1 MSTGFEQAFARAL
14 DDLAHDRLAD
24 PDEYLTMVPAAR
36 RDEFVDR
43 LTAVMAERPP
53 STAVPAQEAHERALT
68 AVAAARGASGPS
80 GILPEALIALRRA
93 RGVERDD
100 VLDHLAAELE
110 IGPGGRP
117 ALRRYYHQLETG
129 TLLGSRVS
137 HRVLGSLA
145 RRLGARVEDFV
156 AAIQPTGGGPG
167 RAGFGGAL
175 ARGAGDARPG
185 DGARGQTPLQNCG
198 VPPDPDAER
207 VAQLFCGG
215 PDA

>member
-1 MSTGFEQAFARAL
+1 MSGFEQALARAL

-24 PDEYLTMVPAAR
+24 PDEYLTMVPAER

-43 LTAVMAERPP
+43 LTAAMAGRPP
-53 STAVPAQEAHERALT
+53 STTAVPAHEAHERALA
-68 AVAAARGASGPS
+68 AVAAARSAGGPS

-100 VLDHLAAELE
+100 VLDTLAADLE

-137 HRVLGSLA
+137 HRVLASLA
-145 RRLGARVEDFV
+145 RRLGARLEDFV
-156 AAIQPTGGGPG
+156 AASRPTGPAGAG
-167 RAGFGGAL
+167 RGALGGAL
-175 ARGAGDARPG
+175 ARGAGDARAGGSASAGRAEPRP
-185 DGARGQTPLQNCG
+185 AA
-198 VPPDPDAER
+198 PDPDAER
-207 VAQLFCGG
+207 VARLFCGG

>member
-156 AAIQPTGGGPG
+156 AAIQPTGGGGPG
-167 RAGFGGAL
+167 PAALGGAL
-175 ARGAGDARPG
+175 ARGAGDARPRG
-185 DGARGQTPLQNCG
+185 GAAGPSPSRE

>member
-1 MSTGFEQAFARAL
+1 MTGFEQAFARAL

-43 LTAVMAERPP
+43 LTAVMADRPP
-53 STAVPAQEAHERALT
+53 STAVAAGEAHERALA
-68 AVAAARGASGPS
+68 AVATARGASGPS

-100 VLDHLAAELE
+100 VLDHLATELE
-110 IGPGGRP
+110 IGAGGRP

-137 HRVLGSLA
+137 HRVLASLA

-156 AAIQPTGGGPG
+156 AAIQPTGGPARG
-167 RAGFGGAL
+167 ALGGAL

-185 DGARGQTPLQNCG
+185 AAAGRAGRAPSRE
-198 VPPDPDAER
+198 VSPDPDAER

>member
-1 MSTGFEQAFARAL
+1 MSGFEQAFARAL

-24 PDEYLTMVPAAR
+24 PDEYLTMVPADR

-43 LTAVMAERPP
+43 LTAAMADRAP
-53 STAVPAQEAHERALT
+53 STAVSPEEAHERALA
-68 AVAAARGASGPS
+68 AVAAARSAGGPS

-100 VLDHLAAELE
+100 VLDHLATELE

-145 RRLGARVEDFV
+145 RRLGARLEDFV
-156 AAIQPTGGGPG
+156 AAIQPTG
-167 RAGFGGAL
+167 RAHGVPSGAL
-175 ARGAGDARPG
+175 ARGAGDVRTGGSADRAGRAAPG
-185 DGARGQTPLQNCG
+185 QA
-198 VPPDPDAER
+198 VPDPDAER

>member
-1 MSTGFEQAFARAL
+1 MSGFEQALARAL

-24 PDEYLTMVPAAR
+24 PDEYLTMVPAER

-43 LTAVMAERPP
+43 LTAAMAGHPP
-53 STAVPAQEAHERALT
+53 SATAVPAREAHERALA
-68 AVAAARGASGPS
+68 AVAAARSAGGPS

-100 VLDHLAAELE
+100 VLDHLAADLE

-137 HRVLGSLA
+137 HRVLASLA
-145 RRLGARVEDFV
+145 RRLGARLEDFV
-156 AAIQPTGGGPG
+156 AAIQPTGPVHGVPS
-167 RAGFGGAL
+167 GAL
-175 ARGAGDARPG
+175 ARGAGDRRPG
-185 DGARGQTPLQNCG
+185 AADPSGRIGGSGSRPAA
-198 VPPDPDAER
+198 PDPDAER
-207 VAQLFCGG
+207 VARLFCGG

>member
-1 MSTGFEQAFARAL
+1 MSGFEQAFARAL

-24 PDEYLTMVPAAR
+24 PDEYLTMVPADR

-43 LTAVMAERPP
+43 LTAAMAGRVP
-53 STAVPAQEAHERALT
+53 SPAGVSPDEAHERALA
-68 AVAAARGASGPS
+68 AVAATRAAGGPS

-137 HRVLGSLA
+137 HRVLASLA
-145 RRLGARVEDFV
+145 RRLGARLEDFV
-156 AAIQPTGGGPG
+156 AAIQPTGT
-167 RAGFGGAL
+167 AGGGAP
-175 ARGAGDARPG
+175 AGRSEPRRAADA
-185 DGARGQTPLQNCG
+185 
-198 VPPDPDAER
+198 PDPDAER
-207 VAQLFCGG
+207 VARLFCGG

>member
-1 MSTGFEQAFARAL
+1 MTGFEQALARAL

-24 PDEYLTMVPAAR
+24 PGEYLAMVPSDR
-36 RDEFVDR
+36 REEFVDR
-43 LTAVMAERPP
+43 LTAVMADRPP
-53 STAVPAQEAHERALT
+53 STAVAAVEAHERALA

-156 AAIQPTGGGPG
+156 AAIQPTGDRRG
-167 RAGFGGAL
+167 ALGGAL

-185 DGARGQTPLQNCG
+185 GGSSPGRAEPRQGA
-198 VPPDPDAER
+198 PDPDAER

>member
-43 LTAVMAERPP
+43 LTAVMAQRPP

-68 AVAAARGASGPS
+68 AVSAARGASGPS

-145 RRLGARVEDFV
+145 RRLGARLEDFV
-156 AAIQPTGGGPG
+156 AAIQPTGP
-167 RAGFGGAL
+167 
-175 ARGAGDARPG
+175 ARGALGGAFARGTGDARPG
-185 DGARGQTPLQNCG
+185 GGAAGRPTSRE
-198 VPPDPDAER
+198 VAPDADAER

>member
-1 MSTGFEQAFARAL
+1 MTGFEQAFARAL

-43 LTAVMAERPP
+43 LTAAMAGRAP
-53 STAVPAQEAHERALT
+53 STAVPAAEAHERALA

-100 VLDHLAAELE
+100 VLDHLASELE
-110 IGPGGRP
+110 IGAGGRP

-137 HRVLGSLA
+137 HRVLASLA

-156 AAIQPTGGGPG
+156 AAIQPTGGGGP
-167 RAGFGGAL
+167 ALGGAL

-185 DGARGQTPLQNCG
+185 GSATGPAGRSAPAHDAR
-198 VPPDPDAER
+198 PDPDAER